1 MRRIA
6 SVACAAMTLV
16 ASGCVVGRAPVAT
29 SSASQMLPVAA
40 AYGPSRGTPAFG
52 NYVRAREPQLQFC
65 YQESRVQN
73 PNLVGSAT
81 VAVDVAPD
89 GSVTNANILRSSW
102 SERGSESIEQ
112 CVLSRVRSW
121 KFPTSDPAE
130 QHLHS
135 FAVIFS
141 R

>member
-6 SVACAAMTLV
+6 SVACAATMFV
-16 ASGCVVGRAPVAT
+16 ASGCVVGQGTVSA
-29 SSASQMLPVAA
+29 SSAPQIMPVAA
-40 AYGPSRGTPAFG
+40 SYGPSRGSPAFG

-65 YQESRVQN
+65 YQETRAQS

-81 VAVDVAPD
+81 VAVAVAAD
-89 GSVTNANILRSSW
+89 GSVVNANIIRSSW

-112 CVLSRVRSW
+112 CVLSRVRGW
-121 KFPTSDPAE
+121 KFPMSDPAE

>member
-6 SVACAAMTLV
+6 SVACAAMMLV
-16 ASGCVVGRAPVAT
+16 ASGCVVGQSPVAT
-29 SSASQMLPVAA
+29 SSAAQMLPPAA
-40 AYGPSRGTPAFG
+40 AYGPSRGSPAFG

-65 YQESRVQN
+65 YQETRAQN

-81 VAVDVAPD
+81 VAVAVAAD
-89 GSVTNANILRSSW
+89 GSVMNANIIRSSW
-102 SERGSESIEQ
+102 SERGSETIEQ

-121 KFPTSDPAE
+121 KFPISDPAE
-130 QHLHS
+130 QNLHS

>member
-6 SVACAAMTLV
+6 SVACAAMAFV
-16 ASGCVVGRAPVAT
+16 ASGCVQRPVAT
-29 SSASQMLPVAA
+29 SSASQMLPVV
-40 AYGPSRGTPAFG
+40 AYGPSRGSPAFG

-65 YQESRVQN
+65 YQESRAQN
-73 PNLVGSAT
+73 PTLVGSAT
-81 VAVDVAPD
+81 VAVAVAAD

-102 SERGSESIEQ
+102 SERGAESIEQ
-112 CVLSRVRSW
+112 CVLSRVRGW
-121 KFPTSDPAE
+121 KFPVSDPAE
-130 QHLHS
+130 QHQHS